1 MVSANVK
8 GAAIMNQGIR
18 NAIER
23 IGQWNIMRFLLV
35 TDQNIDPDDARLRG
49 LLNIVLAGTTLIGLL
64 GMLTVGSLII
74 TGLLNTPE
82 FREVFAALVAALIA
96 NAIIFVINRYW
107 SGTIASFILLLFLT
121 FLFSLSDTPEQVSH
135 GRSLFYFAIPI
146 IMASVLLRSYAS
158 FGLAALTSIVIVGI
172 SLSINIPVDPTP
184 VIGFFAV
191 ARSEERRVGKECR
204 SRWSP

>member
-1 MVSANVK
+1 
-8 GAAIMNQGIR
+8 MNQEAYRVPVRDGR
-18 NAIER
+18 
-23 IGQWNIMRFLLV
+23 WNIMKFLLA
-35 TDQNIDPDDARLRG
+35 TNQSADPDDARRRG
-49 LLNIVLAGTTLIGLL
+49 LLNIVLAGTSIIGIL
-64 GMLTVGSLII
+64 GTLTVGGLILAGVLDATEYGQVLAVLVVSLI
-74 TGLLNTPE
+74 G
-82 FREVFAALVAALIA
+82 
-96 NAIIFVINRYW
+96 NAIIYLINRYW
-107 SGTIASFILLLFLT
+107 SGTIASSLMLIYVT
-121 FLFSLSDTPEQVSH
+121 VLFSLSDTPEQVSH